1 VSDARLRGAIGL
13 LAALGIAVAGY
24 LTYVH
29 YAGIAPICAG
39 GGGGCERVQASR
51 WAELGGVPVALLG
64 LVGYVL
70 ICAGNALRGETARL
84 ATAALALSGAGFS
97 AYLTYLELFEIDAIC
112 QWCVVSAVLMAVL
125 AVLAVARMLCD
136 TGPVMDSRA
145 PSH

>member
-1 VSDARLRGAIGL
+1 VTERRLRAATL
-13 LAALGIAVAGY
+13 ALAALGVAVAGY

-29 YAGIAPICAG
+29 YADIEPICAG

-70 ICAGNALRGETARL
+70 ILLAGAGRGEAPRL
-84 ATAALALSGAGFS
+84 ATAGLALAGAGFS

-112 QWCVVSAVLMAVL
+112 QWCVVSAVLMVAL
-125 AVLAVARMLCD
+125 AVLSVARVLHD
-136 TGPVMDSRA
+136 DAASTRHA
-145 PSH
+145 

>member
-1 VSDARLRGAIGL
+1 VSDARVRGAIGL
-13 LAALGIAVAGY
+13 LAALGVGVAGY

-70 ICAGNALRGETARL
+70 ILAANARRGETARL

-112 QWCVVSAVLMAVL
+112 QWCVVSAVLMACL
-125 AVLAVARMLCD
+125 AVLAVARMLRD
-136 TGPVMDSRA
+136 ADPVMDSRA